1 MIANCPESVHNVD
14 IRGQSPLHIAVK
26 MGNENFVKT
35 LLLDGNAQTGV
46 KGHRLKTPLHYA
58 KTPSIVKLLMGN
70 LSHWDDPYHKM
81 LLQLNEYDNKCNAIG
96 RFVSLQNL
104 YQCSCNENESKKKS
118 APSDGEK
125 RSVLSSLLHHND
137 QAAIALL
144 DEHIKLVGTSVDA
157 KDALIV
163 YDLKLFQ
170 QEANEHSVSGN
181 FEKNTSSNEFGVHLQ
196 MLNTK
201 SETFEHPLSTVFVK
215 LQLRCFTMYLPWI
228 LLRTIMLVLS
238 LSGLVLWQGH
248 LLSTPSSSS
257 SSNSSTKN
265 SNKSAWHQINNYLNI
280 TGEENKERTWNFSG
294 IGAILLFGTVCF
306 STMLIL
312 HRELTEVSRNFR
324 GYFKDIKNG
333 VEIAL
338 ITSTI
343 TYLVGIFYMDVDSV
357 KHAAAWSIFFAWI
370 EILIILSRVP
380 RIGLYTIIFLNV
392 SKKLLAFFMLFMPGL
407 LAFSFAF
414 YSLPSVKD
422 SAFHGVIS
430 SIIKII
436 IMMTGEIGFEDYFE
450 WKKTKEHHSEGST
463 QILLLLFIVFVS
475 IVLVNLLLGLAV
487 SELEKERKVAKNLYN
502 RIAVEEINSFWQNF
516 NNGIYAKAVR
526 QLWNCLKDRETN
538 AHKPPTYLQKLS
550 EYNGLFQSIRCQ
562 WLCTGLSDSDFSWK
576 LCVDPNQ
583 RLNDENTGE
592 VVRRGG
598 SSRKDGQYEVYFF
611 DTQQKSRFRS
621 RNGNAGRKQDVIEY
635 VKTDFALSEDMVSK
649 TVNWLRQKQLSSS
662 MESQVTAEK
671 GDKFHPPIGQD
682 SRHVPYHRM
691 FSYHQTYQERYEEL
705 MRELNQKKLEFVNES
720 KQEDNN

>member
-1 MIANCPESVHNVD
+1 
-14 IRGQSPLHIAVK
+14 
-26 MGNENFVKT
+26 
-35 LLLDGNAQTGV
+35 
-46 KGHRLKTPLHYA
+46 
-58 KTPSIVKLLMGN
+58 
-70 LSHWDDPYHKM
+70 
-81 LLQLNEYDNKCNAIG
+81 
-96 RFVSLQNL
+96 
-104 YQCSCNENESKKKS
+104 
-118 APSDGEK
+118 
-125 RSVLSSLLHHND
+125 
-137 QAAIALL
+137 
-144 DEHIKLVGTSVDA
+144 
-157 KDALIV
+157 
-163 YDLKLFQ
+163 
-170 QEANEHSVSGN
+170 
-181 FEKNTSSNEFGVHLQ
+181 
-196 MLNTK
+196 
-201 SETFEHPLSTVFVK
+201 
-215 LQLRCFTMYLPWI
+215 
-228 LLRTIMLVLS
+228 
-238 LSGLVLWQGH
+238 
-248 LLSTPSSSS
+248 
-257 SSNSSTKN
+257 
-265 SNKSAWHQINNYLNI
+265 
-280 TGEENKERTWNFSG
+280 
-294 IGAILLFGTVCF
+294 
-306 STMLIL
+306 
-312 HRELTEVSRNFR
+312 
-324 GYFKDIKNG
+324 
-333 VEIAL
+333 
-338 ITSTI
+338 
-343 TYLVGIFYMDVDSV
+343 MDVDSV

-526 QLWNCLKDRETN
+526 QLWNYLKERETN